1 MWPDQMGWAMAIRAE
16 CETTDGG
23 NQSAEENNMLLNTKG
38 GETAE
43 KRERGSKFKGSE
55 IAWKQEKGT
64 KVLY

>member
-1 MWPDQMGWAMAIRAE
+1 MAIRAE
-16 CETTDGG
+16 CETTDGE
-23 NQSAEENNMLLNTKG
+23 NQSGEEHNMLLNTKG

-43 KRERGSKFKGSE
+43 KCERGSKFKGNE